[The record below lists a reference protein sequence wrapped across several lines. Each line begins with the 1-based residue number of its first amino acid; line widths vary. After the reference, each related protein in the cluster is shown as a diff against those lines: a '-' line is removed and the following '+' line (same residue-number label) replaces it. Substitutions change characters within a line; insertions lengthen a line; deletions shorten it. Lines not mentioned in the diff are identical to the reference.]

1 MRNTSRSS
9 VVAALLTVLFAATPA
24 LAQYK
29 VVGPDG
35 RVTYTDTPPPAASGS
50 KVTRLSDRVSVIPQV
65 ALPLELRTAA
75 SRFPVTLYTMKA
87 CDPCD
92 AARQFLRQ
100 RGVPY
105 TEKTV
110 LTATDGDALQR
121 LTGGRDA
128 PTLTIG
134 GQVLRGLNTETW
146 TSYLDTAGYPRESRL
161 PTNYQ
166 HAAATPLTEPPQA
179 PITAQRR
186 SEAPA
191 PAEQPSVTSPSPSGI
206 RF

>member
-1 MRNTSRSS
+1 MRNTFRSS
-9 VVAALLTVLFAATPA
+9 VVAALLAGLFAATPA

-35 RVTYTDTPPPAASGS
+35 RVTYTDTPPAAASGS
-50 KVTRLSDRVSVIPQV
+50 KVTKLSDRVSVIPQV

-75 SRFPVTLYTMKA
+75 SRFPVTLYTMKV

-100 RGVPY
+100 RGVPH

-128 PTLTIG
+128 PTVTIG
-134 GQVLRGLNTETW
+134 GQVLRGLNTDVW
-146 TSYLDTAGYPRESRL
+146 NSYLDSAGYPRESRL
-161 PTNYQ
+161 PANYQ
-166 HAAATPLTEPPQA
+166 HAAATPLTEPPPA
-179 PITAQRR
+179 PVTAQRR
-186 SEAPA
+186 TDAPV
-191 PAEQPSVTSPSPSGI
+191 PADQPSVTQPSPSGI